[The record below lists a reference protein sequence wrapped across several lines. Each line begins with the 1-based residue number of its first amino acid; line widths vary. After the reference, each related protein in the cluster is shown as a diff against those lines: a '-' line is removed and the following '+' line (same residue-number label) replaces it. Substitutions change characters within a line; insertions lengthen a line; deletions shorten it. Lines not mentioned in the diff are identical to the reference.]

1 MLGLRALSTD
11 GMIVWAA
18 LRIASGKDDM
28 RLRLKSLCSELSR
41 SEIFEELAYNR
52 LRWMRVPRADDERQ
66 T

>member
-18 LRIASGKDDM
+18 LRVASGKDDM

-41 SEIFEELAYNR
+41 SEIFEKLAYNR
-52 LRWMRVPRADDERQ
+52 LRGMQSPTRRR
-66 T
+66 